1 MTFQA
6 RQVKSFEKRLKE
18 QHPAF
23 PGFRAC
29 LLLACEVP
37 EARLVQVPFDFCVDP
52 AVGRARDLWT
62 HAWVQSPDCPI
73 AIVDMA
79 RCTREFVC
87 GQFVYTVTFVP
98 MHEQASPAVPLNHN
112 NQVRVVPRN
121 WCGNILVSKSERS
134 DLPGLG
140 RGHALHV
147 LKSDKALAI
156 DVVQRI
162 SVVHFYN
169 HPRKITPVP
178 GSRVVGNCLPVSI
191 DVRSDS
197 YRVAVKVASGIRPF
211 AREGIRNSKSRLL
224 VRESR
229 WLVSTVFFSCG
240 SVWILYLGRVRFAFR
255 SAGVRRIK
263 HPYLTCLITVVF
275 SLRIATPPSSSSLL
289 LLVMRLLPHLPKF
302 LSRGRVKPDR
312 VNSPVSVAQMQ
323 YGQNPALR
331 YFATREL
338 LHSLLKQWS
347 LLDITDFANSSPEAR
362 LLIKEYYNDRI
373 RSALRTY
380 FGDSRPQF
388 IGDMIPFFEKFWLLT
403 ESTRSIIIGSFIH
416 FVIDP
421 KARWMPNNLNV
432 SIPEGTYD
440 EWDSLLR
447 GLPGKQPT
455 VLNVPVD
462 SDVTPYL
469 KRRVDYTFN
478 APYSVAIME
487 VIGPSSILPVI
498 TSPHTSGFR
507 LLTRDLL
514 AIYYPRLAAQ
524 CRSLETWR
532 WTPLDHC
539 ELMEERG
546 DSKSIDATSWD
557 TPCETACAVRW
568 RFADELDVCAAHLSP
583 CCRHGTRGD
592 PP

>member
-1 MTFQA
+1 
-6 RQVKSFEKRLKE
+6 
-18 QHPAF
+18 
-23 PGFRAC
+23 
-29 LLLACEVP
+29 
-37 EARLVQVPFDFCVDP
+37 
-52 AVGRARDLWT
+52 
-62 HAWVQSPDCPI
+62 
-73 AIVDMA
+73 
-79 RCTREFVC
+79 
-87 GQFVYTVTFVP
+87 
-98 MHEQASPAVPLNHN
+98 
-112 NQVRVVPRN
+112 
-121 WCGNILVSKSERS
+121 
-134 DLPGLG
+134 
-140 RGHALHV
+140 
-147 LKSDKALAI
+147 
-156 DVVQRI
+156 
-162 SVVHFYN
+162 
-169 HPRKITPVP
+169 
-178 GSRVVGNCLPVSI
+178 
-191 DVRSDS
+191 
-197 YRVAVKVASGIRPF
+197 
-211 AREGIRNSKSRLL
+211 
-224 VRESR
+224 
-229 WLVSTVFFSCG
+229 
-240 SVWILYLGRVRFAFR
+240 
-255 SAGVRRIK
+255 
-263 HPYLTCLITVVF
+263 
-275 SLRIATPPSSSSLL
+275 
-289 LLVMRLLPHLPKF
+289 MRLLPHLPKF

-568 RFADELDVCAAHLSP
+568 RFADELDGVQLISLRAVDTEPVAIHPDILSTSLKWRIGDQCVNSVCSNFGANYILRVR
-583 CCRHGTRGD
+583 CF
-592 PP
+592 